1 MLKKNTFLDY
11 LDLYKGL
18 KERETEVKRLIIKNL
33 ECEEYEEA
41 STNFKELK
49 TITGKINLIEKMEM
63 KYKY

>member
-1 MLKKNTFLDY
+1 MMSKNTFLDY

-18 KERETEVKRLIIKNL
+18 KEREAKIKRLIIKNL
-33 ECEEYEEA
+33 EFEEYEEA
-41 STNFKELK
+41 LTNFKKLK